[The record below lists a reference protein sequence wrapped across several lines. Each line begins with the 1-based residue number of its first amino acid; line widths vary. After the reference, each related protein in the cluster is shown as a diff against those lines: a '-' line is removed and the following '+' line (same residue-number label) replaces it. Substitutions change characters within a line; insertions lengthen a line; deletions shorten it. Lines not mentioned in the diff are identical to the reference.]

1 MRTMDDAV
9 PSSPTHAT
17 AGSVR
22 ETRAR
27 RRRTMRAQ
35 VARVAV
41 LACAFAARACAA
53 ACFARDEAYEA
64 KNVPAFMRRAI
75 RLEVRARVL
84 RRCLRRGGVCVVLFR

>member
-1 MRTMDDAV
+1 
-9 PSSPTHAT
+9 
-17 AGSVR
+17 
-22 ETRAR
+22 
-27 RRRTMRAQ
+27 MRAQ
-35 VARVAV
+35 VVRVAI

-64 KNVPAFMRRAI
+64 KNVPKFMRRAS